1 MILGNFLSV
10 SSNGIDRTTVPYYP
24 TRKLTI
30 LAMDPSVRD
39 KNKVLRTQ
47 IEIPNEALDAG
58 PKGYRVHVI
67 DYDSTAN
74 VLYPAAKIHAAVNRG
89 DEPPVDPWEN
99 VPDREI
105 LRNSE

>member
-1 MILGNFLSV
+1 M
-10 SSNGIDRTTVPYYP
+10 PYYP

-67 DYDSTAN
+67 DYDSTMD
-74 VLYPAAKIHAAVNRG
+74 VLYPAAKNACRG
-89 DEPPVDPWEN
+89 ESRGRASGGSLGAHV
-99 VPDREI
+99 
-105 LRNSE
+105 